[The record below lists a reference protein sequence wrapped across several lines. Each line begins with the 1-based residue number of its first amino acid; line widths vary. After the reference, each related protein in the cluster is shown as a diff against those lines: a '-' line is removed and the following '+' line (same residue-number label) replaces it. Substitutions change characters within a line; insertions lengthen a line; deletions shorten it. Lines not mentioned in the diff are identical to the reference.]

1 MHEEE
6 RKVAT
11 YVAKLNL
18 TCWAANTGHL
28 ELLSL
33 LMNLSPLIGL
43 YRVNPWPCD
52 MFLPLS
58 TTVFIGS
65 TGEYPQIYLNN
76 NLTCCKSFVLVPWIT
91 FHSSIVKRWCF
102 LTWNGKGEVWISL
115 FVDKTIEKS
124 SSQWSKLHGNSEYP
138 SNAKRVNKE
147 TLISDDDER
156 VWLILI
162 IIIDIVSNYPGT
174 LSVPNI
180 TMVITLN

>member
-1 MHEEE
+1 MKDILNDLSLCPIKGISNPFANLNTRRNSQEPGGLRWTRWNAEE

-43 YRVNPWPCD
+43 YGVNPWPCD
-52 MFLPLS
+52 MFLPHS

-102 LTWNGKGEVWISL
+102 LTWNGKGEDCISL
-115 FVDKTIEKS
+115 FVENREIF
-124 SSQWSKLHGNSEYP
+124 
-138 SNAKRVNKE
+138 
-147 TLISDDDER
+147 
-156 VWLILI
+156 
-162 IIIDIVSNYPGT
+162 
-174 LSVPNI
+174 
-180 TMVITLN
+180 